1 MKVKDAIIK
10 ILKQEHITQK
20 ELSDKLG
27 YARPTSLNTLLS
39 TNNPNTD
46 NLIKIMDA
54 LGYDI
59 ILKPKSGSDKVARSI
74 TLNNENKL

>member
-20 ELSDKLG
+20 ELSEKLG
-27 YARPTSLNTLLS
+27 YARPTSLNTLLN
-39 TNNPNTD
+39 TNNPKTD

-54 LGYDI
+54 LNYDI

-74 TLNNENKL
+74 ILNKGDKL